1 MISSCKLFYI
11 EWTNSKVLLYSIG
24 SYIQN
29 PMMNYN
35 GKEYEKQYVCIYI
48 YIYIYVC
55 VCVCVCMTES
65 LCGIAEINTTF
76 LNQIYLNKINFKKK
90 EIEVQASFT

>member
-1 MISSCKLFYI
+1 M
-11 EWTNSKVLLYSIG
+11 
-24 SYIQN
+24 
-29 PMMNYN
+29 
-35 GKEYEKQYVCIYI
+35 
-48 YIYIYVC
+48 C